1 MGFCVIIM
9 IMEPESIPE
18 QTNSGDSGILKS
30 FVVYLVIFGFGFIA
44 ASFGGGVKDSI
55 KGTANLAVN
64 TAKETFAISG
74 GGTGEFV
81 PLKSDNSKNAVVKPV
96 VAYKPKPS
104 LPIVV
109 QEEKVVVMKGSTS
122 ATSADLTVSAEN
134 NLIVVA
140 TSSLVVS
147 PSTMATTTSSINSP
161 IIASDLNQ
169 VGDIKFSPLIY
180 EVRITGGT
188 GRSAEDYVKIF
199 NPNPKV
205 VDLSGWKLRKRTQ
218 SGSES
223 SIRVFPDGTSLAP
236 GKVLTW
242 ANNDY
247 ASTVGAELMSSQ
259 TLASNNSVGF
269 FNKEG
274 ILIDAV
280 GWGEI
285 DSAGFIEG
293 SAYSMNPEAG
303 QVLLRKQSG
312 GLLVDTQ
319 NNAADFEIY

>member
-1 MGFCVIIM
+1 MGFCGIIM
-9 IMEPESIPE
+9 GMEPESIPE

-30 FVVYLVIFGFGFIA
+30 FVIYLAIFGFGFMA
-44 ASFGGGVKDSI
+44 ASFGGGVKDSV
-55 KGTANLAVN
+55 KSTANLAVN

-74 GGTGEFV
+74 AGTGEFV
-81 PLKSDNSKNAVVKPV
+81 PLKSGTSKNAVVKPKIV
-96 VAYKPKPS
+96 YKPKPS
-104 LPIVV
+104 LPVVV
-109 QEEKVVVMKGSTS
+109 QEKVVVKEEPSVIVTTSTS
-122 ATSADLTVSAEN
+122 QIVLAEN
-134 NLIVVA
+134 NSFV
-140 TSSLVVS
+140 TSS
-147 PSTMATTTSSINSP
+147 SP
-161 IIASDLNQ
+161 IIVAPTTSVQSSPAEVVQNNLEQ
-169 VGDIKFSPLIY
+169 GSDIKFNPLIY

-188 GRSAEDYVKIF
+188 GKSNEDYVKIF
-199 NPNPKV
+199 NPDPKT

-223 SIRVFPDGTSLAP
+223 SVRVFPDGTSLAP

-247 ASTVGAELMSSQ
+247 APAIGAELMSSQ

-269 FNKEG
+269 LNKDG

-285 DSAGFIEG
+285 GSAGFIEG
-293 SAYSMNPEAG
+293 SAYSVNPEAG

-319 NNAADFEIY
+319 NNSADFEIY